1 MMKKIT
7 IILIACL
14 FCIGS
19 LLFYRNQRITCFYE
33 KNAEYQTVKVQ
44 QGLFIEEPHHSFQLP
59 KNAQGTDYLITTDT
73 FIPVLALYN
82 RNAVQTFITTYL
94 FHNNSLASQIQLIE
108 TDKYNPVRFDKN
120 WELLEKTDK
129 SSLSYSEEENYK
141 HYRILLETKEI
152 YITLQKRMNSEIVE
166 PEIIEC
172 IMENYSR
179 LSE

>member
-1 MMKKIT
+1 M
-7 IILIACL
+7 
-14 FCIGS
+14 
-19 LLFYRNQRITCFYE
+19 
-33 KNAEYQTVKVQ
+33 
-44 QGLFIEEPHHSFQLP
+44 
-59 KNAQGTDYLITTDT
+59 ITTDT

-141 HYRILLETKEI
+141 YYRILLETKEI
-152 YITLQKRMNSEIVE
+152 YITLQERINSEIVE
-166 PEIIEC
+166 PEIIEW